1 VEEETVPDA
10 AGHDADPASSIGGR
24 RPRVVVVV
32 AALVAA
38 ALVLT
43 LVLSDVLRWE
53 EPREL
58 AAGEYLA
65 LAGDPGSPLRVGLR
79 GTTVDEVPWETSVSW
94 WTRQPE
100 PVSTFGVQLCVAGG
114 GEVTVVEVA
123 ALEPVGQ
130 GFRDLGV
137 HVRRFGE
144 GDATGWEPGRAQDLP
159 GRGVP
164 AEGAQLT
171 QPCGAAPAT
180 EELLV
185 TLEATD
191 ERGGGWRGV
200 AVDYTAAGG
209 TAHRLEV
216 PAELLMC
223 GTASEPC
230 GW

>member
-1 VEEETVPDA
+1 VTDE
-10 AGHDADPASSIGGR
+10 ASHGGEVAPPTTGR
-24 RPRVVVVV
+24 RRRSVVATCVVVLAVIV
-32 AALVAA
+32 LALA
-38 ALVLT
+38 
-43 LVLSDVLRWE
+43 LSDVLSWE

-58 AAGEYLA
+58 AAGEYPA
-65 LAGDPGSPLRVGLR
+65 LAGDPGAPLRVGLR
-79 GTTVDEVPWETSVSW
+79 GTAVDEVPWETSVSW

-100 PVSTFGVQLCVAGG
+100 PVSTFGVQLCVAER
-114 GEVTVVEVA
+114 GEVTLTEVA

-137 HVRRFGE
+137 HVRRFAGD
-144 GDATGWEPGRAQDLP
+144 DATGWVPGRATELP
-159 GRGVP
+159 GRVVP
-164 AEGAQLT
+164 AEGAELVR
-171 QPCGAAPAT
+171 PCGAAPAT

-185 TLEATD
+185 TLEALD

-200 AVDYTAAGG
+200 AVDYTSSGG

-230 GW
+230 G